1 MNADDEELVKLH
13 NDSLPV
19 SVNLYQ
25 SKYTTARICKKVME
39 NKDIKTDQK
48 RCKVLKLLG
57 HELDI
62 KEIQYQAKLDSYI
75 EAISK
80 PDETE
85 DGFTENERI
94 INYLKNN
101 LKFKELNN
109 EELDVYNAFGQDIN
123 SDKLFYYV
131 CCENILFFENMP
143 FYK

>member
-1 MNADDEELVKLH
+1 MSKVTLHFQRINKLRQKKINYMNTDDEELVKLH

-62 KEIQYQAKLDSYI
+62 KEIQY
-75 EAISK
+75 
-80 PDETE
+80 
-85 DGFTENERI
+85 
-94 INYLKNN
+94 
-101 LKFKELNN
+101 
-109 EELDVYNAFGQDIN
+109 
-123 SDKLFYYV
+123 
-131 CCENILFFENMP
+131 
-143 FYK
+143 